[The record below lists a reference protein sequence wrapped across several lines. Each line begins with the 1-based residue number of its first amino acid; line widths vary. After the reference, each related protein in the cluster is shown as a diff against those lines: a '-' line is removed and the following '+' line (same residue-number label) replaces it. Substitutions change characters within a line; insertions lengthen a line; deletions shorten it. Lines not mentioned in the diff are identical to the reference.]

1 MPESRLSLSINDLTG
16 AIGHFL
22 GYGRG
27 TVNNETAWTAL
38 QTNDIN
44 SVLKTGLSWVYTPPL
59 VNGQV
64 YAWSFMR
71 PFANI
76 TLVIGND
83 YAELP
88 DDFGGFTSR
97 IYISEE
103 SPRRPWSIPITTP
116 EKVQEEHVRTP
127 SSSGAPL
134 IAAEFIDRT
143 TTIDRGQRSKL
154 YVFPTPDAA
163 YTMRAEYTYLPDVLT
178 GAYPYPPGGSQ
189 HAELFRAA
197 VLAAAEL
204 HLDDVRGVRWESFM
218 ERLTASIAVDRPR
231 KGQIIGYNADMS
243 DMGVR
248 GGRQGRHGYGDTVTL
263 GGVDPD

>member
-1 MPESRLSLSINDLTG
+1 MAESRLSLSITDLTG

-27 TVNNETAWTAL
+27 TANSETAWTTQ

-44 SVLKTGLSWVYTPPL
+44 SVLRTGLSWVYTPPL

-64 YAWSFMR
+64 YAWSFLR
-71 PFANI
+71 PFCNL
-76 TLVIGND
+76 TLTIGND

-103 SPRRPWSIPITTP
+103 SPRRPWSIPLTTP
-116 EKVQEEHVRTP
+116 EKVAQEHVRTP
-127 SSSGAPL
+127 NSSGAPI
-134 IAAEFIDRT
+134 IAAEFIDKS

-154 YVFPTPDAA
+154 YVFPTPDSA

-204 HLDDVRGVRWESFM
+204 HLDDTRGVRWESFM
-218 ERLTASIAVDRPR
+218 ERLTASMAVDRPR
-231 KGQIIGYNADMS
+231 KGQTLGYNGDMS
-243 DMGVR
+243 DLAAR
-248 GGRQGRHGYGDTVTL
+248 AGRAGRHGYGDIVTL
-263 GGVDPD
+263 GGSDPE